1 MPAGKLLKLMMIQH
15 ENTKKKKK
23 KEKEKKEYLRQIN
36 NLK

>member
-15 ENTKKKKK
+15 ENTKKEK
-23 KEKEKKEYLRQIN
+23 KEKKEYLRQIN

>member
-15 ENTKKKKK
+15 ENTKKK
-23 KEKEKKEYLRQIN
+23 EKEKKEYLRQIN

>member
-23 KEKEKKEYLRQIN
+23 EKEKKEYLRQIN